1 MKKLFYSFVILSVV
15 LLALFTI
22 GQLSTAQNKI
32 ESNTESENQKGLQKT
47 NLPQTGAFTNG
58 FTHTGVIQIGGT
70 DTWTIDAAFN
80 DSITVRIGKV
90 TGSGGDPNLSK
101 SAIKASEQTFIR
113 KRTECERQGD
123 LQ

>member
-1 MKKLFYSFVILSVV
+1 MKKLFYSFVIVSVV

-22 GQLSTAQNKI
+22 GQLSTAQNKV
-32 ESNTESENQKGLQKT
+32 ETNTESEDQKGLQET
-47 NLPQTGAFTNG
+47 NLPQTGALTNG

-90 TGSGGDPNLSK
+90 TGSGAAPTFRNPPLRLQSKHLSGNEP
-101 SAIKASEQTFIR
+101 S
-113 KRTECERQGD
+113 ERQGD